1 MAQSCTDGPDWGRTR
16 VMKRILTRTRASRD
30 SLLGL
35 DSRTGRQTETPLGGG
50 GGSEWETDLKSFS
63 TEVNLNDKNGAALM
77 YLSWNAPTWLMWL
90 TGRHGEKS
98 PGRDSDY
105 WLQVKITPG
114 LTCSMTFNE
123 GFVIHMSW
131 DEDFRS
137 WNIYSVKKKRNQ
149 LLLYSSKA
157 ASHVCLCRTTLSCFN
172 VSVFIRH
179 DSSDHSRAGVW
190 GWNKRSEPML
200 NYTPTVSVCYLYLE
214 GLFFQHILLP
224 MSSGWLITGLVWGSV
239 SSSSALQLAERRTS
253 NHRLNNYWMSCSV
266 TWAPVAP

>member
-1 MAQSCTDGPDWGRTR
+1 MRVLSFTCHEMKFSGAETFIQWRKKEISSYCTLQ
-16 VMKRILTRTRASRD
+16 K
-30 SLLGL
+30 LLHMYVCAE
-35 DSRTGRQTETPLGGG
+35 RQ
-50 GGSEWETDLKSFS
+50 
-63 TEVNLNDKNGAALM
+63 
-77 YLSWNAPTWLMWL
+77 
-90 TGRHGEKS
+90 
-98 PGRDSDY
+98 
-105 WLQVKITPG
+105 
-114 LTCSMTFNE
+114 
-123 GFVIHMSW
+123 
-131 DEDFRS
+131 
-137 WNIYSVKKKRNQ
+137 
-149 LLLYSSKA
+149 
-157 ASHVCLCRTTLSCFN
+157 SCFN

-214 GLFFQHILLP
+214 GLFFQHILRP